1 MATLSVSTVNT
12 INGTTDFTL
21 STGNTS
27 AADIVIYANG
37 YGMILA
43 GNSTSN
49 SLVLVANGNI
59 GIGNNAPNKTLVV
72 SANAGAAS
80 GTFNGGNTLLRLV
93 GNTSA
98 FSEPALEFGE
108 GALSPT
114 AKIASKNEASG
125 GGSLYFITRDTSS
138 TSSTLTNQM
147 RITGTGNVII
157 TSNTLTLGTST
168 AAANG
173 YTFLPNG
180 LKMVWGM
187 VAAANTA
194 AGTFA
199 TYASAFTTATYV
211 VQVSHQGNA
220 RAVPA
225 LVVSS
230 NTTGANISSGIA
242 ATSGT
247 NVYFTAI
254 GI

>member
-1 MATLSVSTVNT
+1 MSTLSVTSVTTGNA
-12 INGTTDFTL
+12 TTDFTL
-21 STGNTS
+21 STGNTN
-27 AADIVIYANG
+27 AADVVIFSNG
-37 YGMILA
+37 YGLMFS

-49 SLVLVANGNI
+49 SFYLVSNGNV
-59 GIGNNAPNKTLVV
+59 GIGTASPDATFAV
-72 SANAGAAS
+72 S
-80 GTFNGGNTLLRLV
+80 GTANI
-93 GNTSA
+93 S
-98 FSEPALEFGE
+98 
-108 GALSPT
+108 
-114 AKIASKNEASG
+114 
-125 GGSLYFITRDTSS
+125 
-138 TSSTLTNQM
+138 
-147 RITGTGNVII
+147 GNVSV
-157 TSNTLTLGTST
+157 TSNNLTLGVST
-168 AAANG
+168 KAANG

-180 LKMVWGM
+180 LKMNWGM

-220 RAVPA
+220 RTVPA
-225 LVVSS
+225 LVVAS

>member
-1 MATLSVSTVNT
+1 MSTLSVTTVTTGNA
-12 INGTTDFTL
+12 TTDFTL
-21 STGNTS
+21 STGNTN
-27 AADIVIYANG
+27 AADVVIFSNG
-37 YGMILA
+37 YGIMLS

-49 SLVLVANGNI
+49 TFYLVSNGNI
-59 GIGNNAPNKTLVV
+59 GIGNSAPDKLLVV

-80 GTFNGGNTLLRLV
+80 ATFNGGNTLLRLS
-93 GNTSA
+93 GNSSA
-98 FSEPALEFGE
+98 YSEPALEFGE
-108 GALSPT
+108 QALSPT
-114 AKIASKNEASG
+114 AKIASKNETNG
-125 GGSLYFITRDTSS
+125 GGSLYFITRDTTS
-138 TSSTLTNQM
+138 TSSALTARM
-147 RITGTGNVII
+147 RITGTGNVVI

-168 AAANG
+168 AASNG

-220 RAVPA
+220 RTVAP
-225 LVVSS
+225 LVVNS

-242 ATSGT
+242 ATTGT
-247 NVYFTAI
+247 NVYFVAI